1 MREHDM
7 SQQIKE
13 IRKHY
18 GLSQQAFARLLGIGE
33 ASITRYEKGI
43 APTKANA
50 NLIRAAMI
58 PAFMAPCQRDI
69 DLRGSCGSHTARV
82 RITNHH
88 TNIVCLERDGD
99 ALTPKQR
106 ASVEKIVYAEVTF
119 DEGGDVMDTTEIYEI
134 TLQQEVLNESA
145 WDIMAQISRARA
157 EAKLKGN
164 DELTIIYDDIEQQIA
179 RLVPE
184 ILSDSAANQHAIDE
198 IRGQLK
204 GFQQFLSTQLA
215 KAA

>member
-1 MREHDM
+1 MRENDM

-58 PAFMAPCQRDI
+58 PEFMA
-69 DLRGSCGSHTARV
+69 G
-82 RITNHH
+82 
-88 TNIVCLERDGD
+88 CLERDGD
-99 ALTPKQR
+99 VLTPKQR

-119 DEGGDVMDTTEIYEI
+119 EEKGDIMSMTEIYEI
-134 TLQQEVLNESA
+134 TLRQEVLNEKA
-145 WDIMAQISRARA
+145 A
-157 EAKLKGN
+157 
-164 DELTIIYDDIEQQIA
+164 
-179 RLVPE
+179 E
-184 ILSDSAANQHAIDE
+184 ILGDIINGLIDAE
-198 IRGQLK
+198 DRHDEALK
-204 GFQQFLSTQLA
+204 IVYEDLFAQLA
-215 KAA
+215 LLKPTIASNETANWESLHIIDGELNCFRSLCNRAQRRVA

>member
-50 NLIRAAMI
+50 NLIRATMI
-58 PAFMAPCQRDI
+58 PAFMA
-69 DLRGSCGSHTARV
+69 G
-82 RITNHH
+82 
-88 TNIVCLERDGD
+88 CLERDGEVLRELPVVD
-99 ALTPKQR
+99 
-106 ASVEKIVYAEVTF
+106 SAEVTF